1 MVNRQ
6 PTLSDVARHAGVSY
20 ATADRVVN
28 RRGNVAAKSLARV
41 EASVAALGYVR
52 NVAAANLSQS
62 RTYRFVMVLPEGT
75 NAFFGHMR
83 DVIEAQRERLLPERF
98 DLQVVTSPA
107 FDPALLSETL
117 AGLDPDMLDGV
128 AVVAIDA
135 SEVVEAV
142 QRLRGAGVPVITLVS
157 DLGPDHR
164 DGYIGIANDIAGR
177 TAARMIRL
185 AHLTRPAVVLP
196 ILGARTA
203 RDHGDRLAGLAE
215 VLGDHTLLDV
225 IEGQDRPDLVETKLS
240 DALDR
245 HPEITAIYSMG
256 AGNAGLIRALDG
268 RETRPMVILHEL
280 VPHSRIALEQGLIDV
295 IIDQRPEE
303 EIRQTVARLRDL
315 ADRRPPAPE
324 PAILPTIYVKDNLP
338 PPHGAASDMPP
349 EGDHP

>member
-185 AHLTRPAVVLP
+185 AHLTRPA
-196 ILGARTA
+196 ARTA

>member
-28 RRGNVAAKSLARV
+28 RRGNVAAKSLERV

-62 RTYRFVMVLPEGT
+62 RTYRFVVMLPEGT

-83 DVIEAQRERLLPERF
+83 DLFEAQRERLLLERI

-107 FDPALLSETL
+107 FDPAMLSASL
-117 AGLDPDMLDGV
+117 AGLDTNSLDGL

-135 SEVVEAV
+135 PEVTEAV
-142 QRLRGAGVPVITLVS
+142 ARLRSAGVPVITLVS

-164 DGYIGIANDIAGR
+164 DGYIGIANDMAGR

-203 RDHGDRLAGLAE
+203 RDHGDRLAGLIE
-215 VLGDHTLLDV
+215 VLGDHALLDV
-225 IEGQDRPDLVETKLS
+225 IEGQDRPDLVEAQVTQ
-240 DALDR
+240 ALAR

-256 AGNAGLIRALDG
+256 AGNAGLIRALGG

-315 ADRRPPAPE
+315 ADRRPPMPE

-338 PPHGAASDMPP
+338 PPHGAAPDTPH